1 MSKGDGSARANLR
14 ATRAQINNA
23 SASAQT
29 RAFKARQ
36 VAKQRRDSEERKLRA
51 ALAAANDAKAKA
63 KAATTPP
70 TTTSEVS
77 AERAGEEAKPSDL
90 SPLREATQQRPEPA
104 VEAPVG
110 PLPD

>member
-36 VAKQRRDSEERKLRA
+36 VAKQKRDAEERKLRA
-51 ALAAANDAKAKA
+51 AQAAAKSAKQANEA
-63 KAATTPP
+63 AETTQATT
-70 TTTSEVS
+70 EVA
-77 AERAGEEAKPSDL
+77 AEGEE
-90 SPLREATQQRPEPA
+90 QN
-104 VEAPVG
+104 
-110 PLPD
+110 

>member
-36 VAKQRRDSEERKLRA
+36 VAKQRRDAEERKLRVTQ
-51 ALAAANDAKAKA
+51 AAAKGAKE
-63 KAATTPP
+63 ATETTP
-70 TTTSEVS
+70 TTTDVPAEGVGEHAEPS
-77 AERAGEEAKPSDL
+77 APKK
-90 SPLREATQQRPEPA
+90 
-104 VEAPVG
+104 
-110 PLPD
+110 

>member
-36 VAKQRRDSEERKLRA
+36 VAKQGRDSEERKLRA
-51 ALAAANDAKAKA
+51 ALAAAKDAKAKA
-63 KAATTPP
+63 AKATTP
-70 TTTSEVS
+70 EVS
-77 AERAGEEAKPSDL
+77 AERAGEEANPSAP
-90 SPLREATQQRPEPA
+90 SPARESTQPPGPA
-104 VEAPVG
+104 VDAPVC

>member
-36 VAKQRRDSEERKLRA
+36 VAKQKRDAEERKLRVTQ
-51 ALAAANDAKAKA
+51 AAAKAG
-63 KAATTPP
+63 KAAATAPS
-70 TTTSEVS
+70 TTTTTEVS
-77 AERAGEEAKPSDL
+77 AEGVGEHAEPTDS
-90 SPLREATQQRPEPA
+90 RE
-104 VEAPVG
+104 
-110 PLPD
+110 

>member
-36 VAKQRRDSEERKLRA
+36 VAKQKRD
-51 ALAAANDAKAKA
+51 
-63 KAATTPP
+63 
-70 TTTSEVS
+70 
-77 AERAGEEAKPSDL
+77 GEEAKLRAMQAAAKAAKTAKTAQEAKAAPSAL
-90 SPLREATQQRPEPA
+90 PTTATTEVSVRDEEPDSRHDA
-104 VEAPVG
+104 
-110 PLPD
+110 

>member
-36 VAKQRRDSEERKLRA
+36 FAKQKRDAEERKLRA
-51 ALAAANDAKAKA
+51 TQAAA
-63 KAATTPP
+63 KAAKATTPTTP
-70 TTTSEVS
+70 TTEVS
-77 AERAGEEAKPSDL
+77 AEGAGEHAEPNAS
-90 SPLREATQQRPEPA
+90 RE
-104 VEAPVG
+104 
-110 PLPD
+110 

>member
-36 VAKQRRDSEERKLRA
+36 IAKDKRDVEERKLRA
-51 ALAAANDAKAKA
+51 LQAAE
-63 KAATTPP
+63 KAARAEAVKTATPP
-70 TTTSEVS
+70 T
-77 AERAGEEAKPSDL
+77 
-90 SPLREATQQRPEPA
+90 EPA
-104 VEAPVG
+104 TPVEEMNDGVATPAATVR
-110 PLPD
+110 

>member
-23 SASAQT
+23 GASAQT

-51 ALAAANDAKAKA
+51 ALAAATDAKAKA
-63 KAATTPP
+63 KATP
-70 TTTSEVS
+70 TTTSDVS
-77 AERAGEEAKPSDL
+77 AEGAGEAAKPSD
-90 SPLREATQQRPEPA
+90 PPPPREGTQLPGPA
-104 VEAPVG
+104 VNAPVC